1 MGKTRLVIP
10 LDEIQDG
17 DGSLVGAKA
26 AGLARLKRIGLTVP
40 AGFCVAGCAYRQHI
54 ISSHLAE
61 QFELTLG
68 KLESAP
74 DARQTQMLS
83 DIRRSIIEQ
92 PLAESLSA
100 DIESGCK
107 RLGADRLAVRSSATA
122 EDLPGHSFA
131 GLYDTFLGVAD
142 PAACIEAVKKCWASL
157 WTHRAY
163 DYRRQS
169 RFDHLAVDMAVIVQL
184 LVPAHASG
192 VLFTADPVTGRTD
205 RITVEA
211 TLGLGDVLVSGKV
224 SPDRLVIDKNN
235 FKIVSSTVSKKRL
248 MSVPNDTAVRE
259 QPVDAGR
266 ISAPCIDEPT
276 ALRLA
281 RFAAKAEA
289 DLGSPQDMEWA
300 IHENDIF
307 FLQSRPITTG
317 RKEKSWEDR
326 QVWSNMMAQE
336 VMPDVATPAT
346 LSIIQ
351 NLAEDLF
358 DPLFRVLCM
367 ERGNHPLYSVLAG
380 RLYFNLNL
388 WLAVIR
394 ALPVVNKYD
403 FTNDAGSEPGLREI
417 IEIEK
422 TLTDDDLPDMNFR
435 ISKFILK
442 MPVLVLSSLTAT
454 PKKGRSFIA
463 HVKAKNQKWQ
473 SLDRATLS
481 NQQLVE
487 VCRGIL
493 PDFRAVIANAL
504 HLFNAMGA
512 FFALEAICSK
522 WLPDERQCAKRLVA
536 GLGDMED
543 AACGLDLWRLAL
555 LADSNPQVRDII
567 LSGDDWRTLAPR
579 LSQTGC
585 GNEFLADWNAFMDR
599 HGFHCRAE
607 IELYNARWSETPD
620 YILGLVRSYIG
631 SIGTTDP
638 LENQR
643 KLAARREELTKKC
656 RKRLRN
662 PLKRLLFNHLLF
674 RSQQGSVFRENIKC
688 EAVKLLTAVRNTLL
702 EFGRRLAA
710 ESVLELPDDIFFLKI
725 DELEP
730 VVQSKPGFDVT
741 ATIAARR
748 AEYNHWKSITPPGT
762 IVGRFD
768 PDKAPH
774 EPVDADAEVLTGL
787 AVSPGVVTGKARVIL
802 RADTNEQIASGEIL
816 VAPFTDP
823 GWTPYFVPAA
833 AIVMDQGSI
842 LSHGSIIAREYGIPG
857 VVNVGTATK
866 IIRTGQTIR
875 VDGDRGLVNI
885 LKNPDDAP

>member
-1 MGKTRLVIP
+1 MGKTQLVIP

-17 DGSLVGAKA
+17 DGGLVGAKA
-26 AGLARLKRIGLTVP
+26 AGLARLKRVGLSVP
-40 AGFCVAGCAYRQHI
+40 AGFCVAGRAYREHI

-61 QFELTLG
+61 QFELALN

-74 DARQTQMLS
+74 PDRKPQILS
-83 DIRRSIIEQ
+83 DIRRSVIEQ
-92 PLAESLSA
+92 PLAESLGA
-100 DIESGCK
+100 DIESRCK
-107 RLGADRLAVRSSATA
+107 ALGAGRLAVRSSATA

-142 PAACIEAVKKCWASL
+142 QDHCIEAVKKCWASL
-157 WTHRAY
+157 WTQRAY
-163 DYRRQS
+163 DYRRQN
-169 RFDHLAVDMAVIVQL
+169 RFEHLAVDMAVIVQL
-184 LVPAHASG
+184 LVPADASG
-192 VLFTADPVTGRTD
+192 VLFTADPVTGRAD
-205 RITVEA
+205 RITIEA
-211 TLGLGDVLVSGKV
+211 TFGLGDLLVSGKV
-224 SPDRLVIDKNN
+224 TPDRLVIDKNN
-235 FKIVSSTVSKKRL
+235 LKIVSSTVSEKKL
-248 MSVPNDTAVRE
+248 MSVPNDAGVRE
-259 QPVDAGR
+259 QPVEAGR
-266 ISAPCIDEPT
+266 MSAPCIDEPA

-281 RFAAKAEA
+281 RFAATAEA
-289 DLGSPQDMEWA
+289 RLGSPQDMEWA

-317 RKEKSWEDR
+317 RKKKSWEDR
-326 QVWSNMMAQE
+326 QVWSNIMAQE

-367 ERGNHPLYSVLAG
+367 ERGNHPLYGVQAG

-388 WLAVIR
+388 WIAVIR

-403 FTNDAGSEPGLREI
+403 FTKDAGSEPALREI

-422 TLTDDDLPDMNFR
+422 TLTDDDLPDLNFR
-435 ISKFILK
+435 MAKFILK
-442 MPVLVLSSLTAT
+442 MPLLILSSIGAT
-454 PKKGRSFIA
+454 PKKGRAFIA
-463 HVKAKNQKWQ
+463 RIKAKNQKWH

-487 VCRGIL
+487 ICRGIL

-512 FFALEAICSK
+512 FFALELICSK
-522 WLPDERQCAKRLVA
+522 WLPDEQQCAKRLVA

-543 AACGLDLWRLAL
+543 VASGLDLWRLAL
-555 LADSNPQVRDII
+555 LADANPQLRDII
-567 LSGDDWRTLAPR
+567 LSGDDWHTLAPR
-579 LSQTGC
+579 LSQTRP

-643 KLAARREELTKKC
+643 KLAARREDFTKKC

-662 PLKRLLFNHLLF
+662 PVKRLLFNHLLF

-702 EFGRRLAA
+702 ELGGRLAA
-710 ESVLELPDDIFFLKI
+710 ESVLEQPDDIFFLKI
-725 DELEP
+725 EELEP
-730 VVQSKPGFDVT
+730 VIQARPGFDVG
-741 ATIAARR
+741 ATVAARR
-748 AEYNHWKSITPPGT
+748 AEYDHWKSITPPGT
-762 IVGRFD
+762 IVGPFD
-768 PDKAPH
+768 LDKAAH
-774 EPVDADAEVLTGL
+774 EPVDTNANVLTGL

-802 RADTNEQIASGEIL
+802 RADTNEQVAAGEIL

-857 VVNVGTATK
+857 VVNVGAATK

-875 VDGDRGLVNI
+875 VDGDRGVVNI
-885 LKNPDDAP
+885 LKTPGNAP